1 VADWGVGYVVL
12 TSVDRDDLPDGGAE
26 HFAKTVRTLKA
37 LKPSI
42 LIECL
47 TPDFRGDTQAARHL
61 ASSGLDVFAH
71 NIETVDRLQK
81 RVRDPRAGYV
91 QSLEVLRAAKECEVY
106 TKSSLMLGLGA
117 QVAGPGVGMIQ
128 GDSRQSSGG
137 LLPGGAAGWGCWRG
151 CGLGQWWM
159 AGRLAL
165 GGWVAGG
172 EPPHSAAP
180 CWDLSLPP
188 CTTARTCLSSMHCWL
203 LFSPGCCRPPY
214 ICCLPLCR

>member
-1 VADWGVGYVVL
+1 MQAVADWGVGYVVL

-91 QSLEVLRAAKECEVY
+91 QSLEVLRAAKECGVY
-106 TKSSLMLGLGA
+106 TKSSLMLGLG
-117 QVAGPGVGMIQ
+117 
-128 GDSRQSSGG
+128 
-137 LLPGGAAGWGCWRG
+137 
-151 CGLGQWWM
+151 
-159 AGRLAL
+159 
-165 GGWVAGG
+165 
-172 EPPHSAAP
+172 E
-180 CWDLSLPP
+180 
-188 CTTARTCLSSMHCWL
+188 
-203 LFSPGCCRPPY
+203 
-214 ICCLPLCR
+214 